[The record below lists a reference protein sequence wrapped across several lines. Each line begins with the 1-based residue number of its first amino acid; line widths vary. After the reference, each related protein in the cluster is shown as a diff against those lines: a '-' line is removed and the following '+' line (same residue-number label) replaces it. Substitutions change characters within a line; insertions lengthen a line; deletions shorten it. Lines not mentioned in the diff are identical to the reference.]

1 MKKKHFHLSLKF
13 LKNFLYVIYQLKQTE
28 WLFLI
33 DSLTNSTSNY
43 SNRWLK
49 SVTQNISDK
58 IQNLNFIG
66 H

>member
-1 MKKKHFHLSLKF
+1 MKKKIFHLSLKF
-13 LKNFLYVIYQLKQTE
+13 LNNFLYVIYQLKQTE

>member
-13 LKNFLYVIYQLKQTE
+13 LNNFLYVIYQLKQTE

>member
-1 MKKKHFHLSLKF
+1 MKKKNFHLSLKF
-13 LKNFLYVIYQLKQTE
+13 LNNFLYVIYQLKQTE

>member
-1 MKKKHFHLSLKF
+1 MKKKFFHLSLKF
-13 LKNFLYVIYQLKQTE
+13 LNNFLYVIYQLKQTE